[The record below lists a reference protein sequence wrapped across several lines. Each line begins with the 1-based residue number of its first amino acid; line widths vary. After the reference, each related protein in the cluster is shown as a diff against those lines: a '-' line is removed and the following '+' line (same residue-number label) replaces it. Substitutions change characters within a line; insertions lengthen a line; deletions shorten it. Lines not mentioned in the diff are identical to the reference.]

1 VLQRVQSWEAIT
13 NGGIGTIA
21 IIGATVI
28 AGSEPQAEDRIRYR
42 ADIAADGYWPEPPSA
57 WSNHGVSRIDDAKF
71 FKLGDSLQRLNERGI
86 SMSDLIAIVYP
97 SEAKAEEVR
106 QRLFKLQKEYL
117 IKLSDAVI
125 AVKTEAGPVKL
136 NQLVNMTAAGAASG
150 SFWGLLIG
158 VLFLNP
164 ILGVALGAA
173 SGALGGALAD
183 YGINDAFMKELSAN
197 LQPGNAALF
206 VLIQEMTADKV
217 LKEIQDAGGVVLK
230 TSLDDSKEKLL
241 RDALAKATAAESAAP
256 PASST

>member
-1 VLQRVQSWEAIT
+1 
-13 NGGIGTIA
+13 
-21 IIGATVI
+21 
-28 AGSEPQAEDRIRYR
+28 
-42 ADIAADGYWPEPPSA
+42 
-57 WSNHGVSRIDDAKF
+57 
-71 FKLGDSLQRLNERGI
+71 
-86 SMSDLIAIVYP
+86 MSDLVAIVYP

-136 NQLVNMTAAGAASG
+136 NQLVNTTVAGAASG

-164 ILGVALGAA
+164 IIGVALGAA

-197 LQPGNAALF
+197 LQPGKAALF

-241 RDALAKATAAESAAP
+241 RDALAKASATKSAP
-256 PASST
+256 PATPPVPGA